1 MILKNKKYDVRTYG
15 EVAEVRTLESGG
27 TNIVSGY
34 ALKFDTL
41 SNDFCYGDDHV
52 YETLDKRCLDGVD
65 ISNTVALINHDAN
78 LLLGRT
84 GFNLELRVDNIGL
97 YFEVSPTDTSYAKDL
112 ITNMRSGI
120 IAKCSF
126 GFVPD
131 YKSIEWSKRADGSY
145 LRTIKKIKQLFDV
158 SVVTY
163 PAYEDTESVVSQRS
177 FEAFRAEELKN
188 NQRDVEVREQ
198 EIEIMKMYMQ
208 QAGV

>member
-1 MILKNKKYDVRTYG
+1 MKDKKYDVRTYG
-15 EVAEVRTLESGG
+15 EVAEIRTLESGG

-34 ALKFDTL
+34 ALKFDTI
-41 SNDFCYGDDHV
+41 SNDFGYGDDHV
-52 YETLDKRCLDGVD
+52 YETLDKRCLDETD
-65 ISNTVALINHDAN
+65 MSNVAALINHDAN
-78 LLLGRT
+78 MLLGRT
-84 GFNLELRVDNIGL
+84 GFNLELRTDDIGL
-97 YFEVSPTDTSYAKDL
+97 YFEVRPTETSYAKDL
-112 ITNMRSGI
+112 ITNMQSGI

-131 YKSIEWSKRADGSY
+131 PKSIEWSKRADGSY

-188 NQRDVEVREQ
+188 NQRDVEAREQ
-198 EIEIMKMYMQ
+198 EIEIMKMCMQ

>member
-1 MILKNKKYDVRTYG
+1 MKDKKYDVRTYG
-15 EVAEVRTLESGG
+15 EVAEIRTLESGG

-34 ALKFDTL
+34 ALKFDTI
-41 SNDFCYGDDHV
+41 SNDFGYGDDHV
-52 YETLDKRCLDGVD
+52 YETLDKRCLDETD
-65 ISNTVALINHDAN
+65 MSNVAALINHDAN
-78 LLLGRT
+78 MLLGRT
-84 GFNLELRVDNIGL
+84 GFNLELRTDDIGL
-97 YFEVSPTDTSYAKDL
+97 YFEVRPTETSYAKDL
-112 ITNMRSGI
+112 ITNMQSGI

-131 YKSIEWSKRADGSY
+131 PKSIEWSKRADGSY

-188 NQRDVEVREQ
+188 NQRDVEAREQ

>member
-1 MILKNKKYDVRTYG
+1 MKDKKYDVRTYG
-15 EVAEVRTLESGG
+15 EVAEIRTLESGG

-41 SNDFCYGDDHV
+41 SHDFGYGDDHV
-52 YETLDKRCLDGVD
+52 YETLDKRCLDETD
-65 ISNTVALINHDAN
+65 MSNVAALINHDAN
-78 LLLGRT
+78 MLLGRI
-84 GFNLELRVDNIGL
+84 GFNLELRTDDIGL
-97 YFEVSPTDTSYAKDL
+97 YFEVRPTDTSYAKDL
-112 ITNMRSGI
+112 ITNMQSGI

-131 YKSIEWSKRADGSY
+131 PNSIEWSKRADGSY

-188 NQRDVEVREQ
+188 NQRDVEAREQ

>member
-1 MILKNKKYDVRTYG
+1 MKDKKYDVRTYG
-15 EVAEVRTLESGG
+15 EVAEIRTLESGG

-34 ALKFDTL
+34 ALKFETI
-41 SNDFCYGDDHV
+41 SNDFGYGDDHV
-52 YETLDKRCLDGVD
+52 YETLDKRCLDETD
-65 ISNTVALINHDAN
+65 MSNVAALINHDAN
-78 LLLGRT
+78 MLLGRT
-84 GFNLELRVDNIGL
+84 GFNLELRTDGIGL
-97 YFEVSPTDTSYAKDL
+97 YFEVRPTETSYAKDL
-112 ITNMRSGI
+112 ITNMQSGI

-131 YKSIEWSKRADGSY
+131 PKSIEWSKRADGSY

-188 NQRDVEVREQ
+188 NQRDVEAREQ
-198 EIEIMKMYMQ
+198 EIEIMKMCMQ

>member
-1 MILKNKKYDVRTYG
+1 MKDKKYDVRTYG
-15 EVAEVRTLESGG
+15 EVAEIRTLESGG

-41 SNDFCYGDDHV
+41 SHDFGYGDDHV
-52 YETLDKRCLDGVD
+52 YETLDKRCLDETD
-65 ISNTVALINHDAN
+65 MSNVAALINHDAN
-78 LLLGRT
+78 MLLGRT
-84 GFNLELRVDNIGL
+84 GFNLELRTDDIGL
-97 YFEVSPTDTSYAKDL
+97 YFEVRPTETSYAKDL
-112 ITNMRSGI
+112 ITNMQSGI

-131 YKSIEWSKRADGSY
+131 PKSIEWSKRADGSY

-188 NQRDVEVREQ
+188 NQRDVEAREQ
-198 EIEIMKMYMQ
+198 EIEIMKMCMQ

>member
-1 MILKNKKYDVRTYG
+1 MKDKKYDVRTYG
-15 EVAEVRTLESGG
+15 EVAEIRTLESGG

-34 ALKFDTL
+34 ALKFATL
-41 SNDFCYGDDHV
+41 SHDFGYGDDHV
-52 YETLDKRCLDGVD
+52 YETLDKRCLDETD
-65 ISNTVALINHDAN
+65 MSNVAALINHDAN
-78 LLLGRT
+78 MLLGRT
-84 GFNLELRVDNIGL
+84 GFNLELRTDDIGL
-97 YFEVSPTDTSYAKDL
+97 YFEVRPTETSYAKDL
-112 ITNMRSGI
+112 ITNMQSGI

-131 YKSIEWSKRADGSY
+131 PNSIEWSKRADGSY

-188 NQRDVEVREQ
+188 NQRDVEAREQ
-198 EIEIMKMYMQ
+198 EIEIMKMCMQ

>member
-1 MILKNKKYDVRTYG
+1 MKDKKYDVRTYG
-15 EVAEVRTLESGG
+15 EVAEIRTLESGG

-41 SNDFCYGDDHV
+41 SHDFGYGDDHV
-52 YETLDKRCLDGVD
+52 YETLDKRCLDETD
-65 ISNTVALINHDAN
+65 MSNVAALINHDAN
-78 LLLGRT
+78 MLLGRI
-84 GFNLELRVDNIGL
+84 GFNLELRTNDIGL
-97 YFEVSPTDTSYAKDL
+97 YFEVRPTDTSYAKDL
-112 ITNMRSGI
+112 ITNMQSGI

-131 YKSIEWSKRADGSY
+131 PNSIEWSKRADGSY

-188 NQRDVEVREQ
+188 NQRDVEAREQ
-198 EIEIMKMYMQ
+198 EIEIMKMCMQ

>member
-1 MILKNKKYDVRTYG
+1 MKDKKYDVRTYG
-15 EVAEVRTLESGG
+15 EVAEIRTLESGG

-34 ALKFDTL
+34 ALKFETI
-41 SNDFCYGDDHV
+41 SNDFGYGDDHV
-52 YETLDKRCLDGVD
+52 YETLDKRCLDETD
-65 ISNTVALINHDAN
+65 MSNVAALINHDAN
-78 LLLGRT
+78 MLLGRT
-84 GFNLELRVDNIGL
+84 GFNLELRTDDIGL
-97 YFEVSPTDTSYAKDL
+97 YFEVRPTETSYAKDL
-112 ITNMRSGI
+112 ITNMQSGI

-131 YKSIEWSKRADGSY
+131 PKSIEWSKRADGSY

-188 NQRDVEVREQ
+188 NQRDVEAREQ
-198 EIEIMKMYMQ
+198 EIEIMKMCMQ

>member
-1 MILKNKKYDVRTYG
+1 MKDKKYDVRTYG
-15 EVAEVRTLESGG
+15 EVAEIRTLESGG

-34 ALKFDTL
+34 ALKFDTI
-41 SNDFCYGDDHV
+41 SNDFGYGDDHV
-52 YETLDKRCLDGVD
+52 YETLDKRCLDETD
-65 ISNTVALINHDAN
+65 MSNVAALINHDVN
-78 LLLGRT
+78 MLLGRT
-84 GFNLELRVDNIGL
+84 GFNLELRTDDIGL
-97 YFEVSPTDTSYAKDL
+97 YFEVRPTETSYAKDL
-112 ITNMRSGI
+112 ITNMQSGI

-131 YKSIEWSKRADGSY
+131 PKSIEWSKRADGSY

-188 NQRDVEVREQ
+188 NQRDVEAREQ
-198 EIEIMKMYMQ
+198 EIEIMKMCMQ

>member
-1 MILKNKKYDVRTYG
+1 MKDKKYDVRTYG
-15 EVAEVRTLESGG
+15 EVAEIRTLESGG

-41 SNDFCYGDDHV
+41 SHDFGYGDDHV
-52 YETLDKRCLDGVD
+52 YETLDKRCLDETD
-65 ISNTVALINHDAN
+65 MSNAAALINHDAN
-78 LLLGRT
+78 MLLGRI
-84 GFNLELRVDNIGL
+84 GFNLELRTDDIGL
-97 YFEVSPTDTSYAKDL
+97 YFEVRPTDTSYAKDL
-112 ITNMRSGI
+112 ITNMQSGI

-131 YKSIEWSKRADGSY
+131 PNSIEWSKRADGSY

-188 NQRDVEVREQ
+188 NQRDVEAREQ
-198 EIEIMKMYMQ
+198 EIEIMKMCMQ